1 MPAAVGQTR
10 FAIDAQQLHSR
21 FDDGAVSP
29 VDFNLNSPSP
39 DEAAHDS
46 SPVVGDALQ
55 PAIFSFSAS
64 RPNSAIHLGQ
74 QSLLNRSHGL
84 LLGETVNNL
93 IFHARARRRV
103 LAQQMHQRLCLR
115 ALHSI
120 MCEWQQIVVAAD
132 ATDRMNYVRRGL
144 VAQRCRVFSR
154 FVFGLCTHF
163 HLCIL
168 PFLLRNYVT
177 DVLHEPTVCICSPS
191 CGT

>member
-1 MPAAVGQTR
+1 VGQTR